1 MSIRGTLRRS
11 GGMGTKLR
19 TKDKKADYT
28 AFQVKIMR
36 RFCAG
41 AFFSCAVVIGLY
53 LFLWKNRAGDWV
65 VGLLQSWMGL
75 EHEDAFLLYHRYFRG
90 FREAFFAAAI
100 LLIFSLLLW
109 YLFRWL
115 THYFQEINQGID
127 RLLAEQGEDIRLSP
141 EMLPFEVKLNTAK
154 DILLQREREA
164 RTAEQ
169 RKNELVVYL
178 AHDIRTPL
186 TSIIGYLNLLEQMP
200 DLPDKEKA
208 KYIRISLEKTYRLEQ
223 MINEF
228 FEITRYNTQQIKLS
242 KKQVDLRY
250 LLEQVIDE
258 HVPLFTSRGNYVV
271 FQAGKPLQMYGDADK
286 LARVFNNLLK
296 NAAAYSEA
304 GTEVTVTAE
313 KTGADIIT
321 TSVSTYGKPIP
332 KDKLDI
338 LFDKFY
344 RLDEART
351 SNTGGT
357 GLGLAIVKE
366 IVVLDG
372 GTITADSS
380 HGQTTFTVRLPV
392 AGKS

>member
-1 MSIRGTLRRS
+1 M
-11 GGMGTKLR
+11 K

-36 RFCAG
+36 RFCAS
-41 AFFSCAVVIGLY
+41 AIFSCTVVIGLY
-53 LFLWKNRAGDWV
+53 LFLWKKRMGDWV
-65 VGLLQSWMGL
+65 VSLLQSWMGL
-75 EHEDAFLLYHRYFRG
+75 GHEDAFLLYHNYFRG
-90 FREAFFAAAI
+90 VREAFFAAAI

-109 YLFRWL
+109 YLFRWM
-115 THYFQEINQGID
+115 TRYFKEINQGID
-127 RLLAEQGEDIRLSP
+127 CLLAEQGENIRLSP
-141 EMLPFEVKLNTAK
+141 EMLPFEVKLNTVK

-200 DLPDKEKA
+200 DLPDGEKA
-208 KYIRISLEKTYRLEQ
+208 KYVHISLEKTYRLEQ

-228 FEITRYNTQQIKLS
+228 FEITRYNTQQIELS
-242 KKQVDLRY
+242 KKPVDLRY

-258 HVPLFTSRGNYVV
+258 HIPLFTNRGNYVT
-271 FQAGKPLQMYGDADK
+271 FQAEGLLEMCGDADK

-304 GTEVTVTAE
+304 GTEVIVKAVRTDDDNVTVAV
-313 KTGADIIT
+313 T
-321 TSVSTYGKPIP
+321 TCGKPIP
-332 KDKLDI
+332 RDKLDV
-338 LFDKFY
+338 LFEKFY

-366 IVVLDG
+366 IVVLHG

-380 HGQTTFTVRLPV
+380 EGQTTFTVKLPV
-392 AGKS
+392 AEKS

>member
-1 MSIRGTLRRS
+1 
-11 GGMGTKLR
+11 MGTKLR

-28 AFQVKIMR
+28 AFQIKIMR
-36 RFCAG
+36 RFCAS

-53 LFLWKNRAGDWV
+53 LFLWKNRVGDWV

-75 EHEDAFLLYHRYFRG
+75 KHEDAFLLYHNYFRG

-109 YLFRWL
+109 YLFRWM
-115 THYFQEINQGID
+115 TRYFKEINQGID
-127 RLLAEQGEDIRLSP
+127 CLLAERRENIRLSP
-141 EMLPFEVKLNTAK
+141 EMLPFEVKLNTVK

-186 TSIIGYLNLLEQMP
+186 TSIIGYLSLLEQMP
-200 DLPDKEKA
+200 DLPDGEKA
-208 KYIRISLEKTYRLEQ
+208 KYVHISLEKTYRLEQ
-223 MINEF
+223 MIDEF
-228 FEITRYNTQQIKLS
+228 FEITRYNTQQIELS
-242 KKQVDLRY
+242 QKPVDLRY

-258 HVPLFTSRGNYVV
+258 HIPLFTSRGNYVT
-271 FQAGKPLQMYGDADK
+271 FQAEGPMEMCGDADK

-304 GTEVTVTAE
+304 GTEVIVTAK
-313 KTGADIIT
+313 KTDVDNIT
-321 TSVSTYGKPIP
+321 AAVSTYGKPIP

-366 IVVLDG
+366 IVVLHG

-380 HGQTTFTVRLPV
+380 NGQTTFTVKLPV

>member
-1 MSIRGTLRRS
+1 M
-11 GGMGTKLR
+11 K

-36 RFCAG
+36 RFCAS
-41 AFFSCAVVIGLY
+41 AIFSCTVVIGLY
-53 LFLWKNRAGDWV
+53 LFLWKKRMGDWV
-65 VGLLQSWMGL
+65 VSLLQSWMGL
-75 EHEDAFLLYHRYFRG
+75 GHEDAFLLYHNYFRG
-90 FREAFFAAAI
+90 VREAFFAAAI

-109 YLFRWL
+109 YLFRWM
-115 THYFQEINQGID
+115 TRYFKEINQGID
-127 RLLAEQGEDIRLSP
+127 CLLAEQGENIRLSP
-141 EMLPFEVKLNTAK
+141 EMLPFEVKLNTVK

-186 TSIIGYLNLLEQMP
+186 TSIIGYLNLLEQIP
-200 DLPDKEKA
+200 DLPDGEKA
-208 KYIRISLEKTYRLEQ
+208 KYVHISLEKTYRLEQ

-228 FEITRYNTQQIKLS
+228 FEITRYNTQQIELS
-242 KKQVDLRY
+242 KKPVDLRY

-258 HVPLFTSRGNYVV
+258 HIPLFTNRGNYVT
-271 FQAGKPLQMYGDADK
+271 FQAEGLLEMCGDADK

-304 GTEVTVTAE
+304 GSEVIVKAVRTDDDNVTVAV
-313 KTGADIIT
+313 T
-321 TSVSTYGKPIP
+321 TCGKPIP
-332 KDKLDI
+332 RDKLDV
-338 LFDKFY
+338 LFEKFY

-366 IVVLDG
+366 IVVLHG

-380 HGQTTFTVRLPV
+380 EGQTTFTVKLPV
-392 AGKS
+392 AEKS

>member
-1 MSIRGTLRRS
+1 M
-11 GGMGTKLR
+11 K

-36 RFCAG
+36 RFCAS
-41 AFFSCAVVIGLY
+41 AIFSCTVVIGLY
-53 LFLWKNRAGDWV
+53 LFLWKKRMGDWV
-65 VGLLQSWMGL
+65 VSLLQSWMGL
-75 EHEDAFLLYHRYFRG
+75 GHEDAFLLYHNYFRG
-90 FREAFFAAAI
+90 VREAFFAAAI

-109 YLFRWL
+109 YLFRWM
-115 THYFQEINQGID
+115 TRYFKEINQGID
-127 RLLAEQGEDIRLSP
+127 CLLAEQGENIRLSP
-141 EMLPFEVKLNTAK
+141 EMLPFEVKLNTVK

-186 TSIIGYLNLLEQMP
+186 TSIIGYLNLLEQIP
-200 DLPDKEKA
+200 DLPDGEKA
-208 KYIRISLEKTYRLEQ
+208 KYVHISLEKTYRLEQ

-228 FEITRYNTQQIKLS
+228 FEITRYNTQQIELS
-242 KKQVDLRY
+242 KKPVDLRY

-258 HVPLFTSRGNYVV
+258 HIPLFTNRGNYVT
-271 FQAGKPLQMYGDADK
+271 FQAEGLLEMCGDADK

-304 GTEVTVTAE
+304 GTEVIVKAVRTDDDNVTV
-313 KTGADIIT
+313 DVT
-321 TSVSTYGKPIP
+321 TCGKPIP
-332 KDKLDI
+332 RDKLDV
-338 LFDKFY
+338 LFEKFY

-366 IVVLDG
+366 IVVLHG

-380 HGQTTFTVRLPV
+380 EGQTTFTVKLPV
-392 AGKS
+392 AEKS

>member
-1 MSIRGTLRRS
+1 M
-11 GGMGTKLR
+11 K

-36 RFCAG
+36 RFCAS
-41 AFFSCAVVIGLY
+41 AIFSCTFVIGLY
-53 LFLWKNRAGDWV
+53 LFLWKKRMGDWV
-65 VGLLQSWMGL
+65 VSLLQSWMGL
-75 EHEDAFLLYHRYFRG
+75 GHEDAFLLYHNYFRG
-90 FREAFFAAAI
+90 FREAFFAVAI

-109 YLFRWL
+109 YLFRWM
-115 THYFQEINQGID
+115 TRYFKEINQGID
-127 RLLAEQGEDIRLSP
+127 CLLAEQGENIRLSP
-141 EMLPFEVKLNTAK
+141 EMLPFEVKLNTVK

-164 RTAEQ
+164 KTAEQ

-186 TSIIGYLNLLEQMP
+186 TSIIGYLSLLEQMP
-200 DLPDKEKA
+200 DLPDGEKA
-208 KYIRISLEKTYRLEQ
+208 KYVHISLEKTYRLEQ

-242 KKQVDLRY
+242 KKPVDLRY

-258 HVPLFTSRGNYVV
+258 HIPLFTNRGNYVT
-271 FQAGKPLQMYGDADK
+271 FQAEGLLDMCADADK

-304 GTEVTVTAE
+304 GTEVIVKAVRTDDDNVTVAV
-313 KTGADIIT
+313 T
-321 TSVSTYGKPIP
+321 TCGKLIP
-332 KDKLDI
+332 RDKLDV
-338 LFDKFY
+338 LFEKFY

-366 IVVLDG
+366 IVVLHG

-380 HGQTTFTVRLPV
+380 EGQTTFTVKLPV
-392 AGKS
+392 AEKS

>member
-1 MSIRGTLRRS
+1 L
-11 GGMGTKLR
+11 K

-36 RFCAG
+36 RFCAS
-41 AFFSCAVVIGLY
+41 AIFSCTFVIGLY
-53 LFLWKNRAGDWV
+53 LFLWKKRMGDWV
-65 VGLLQSWMGL
+65 VSLLQSWMGL
-75 EHEDAFLLYHRYFRG
+75 GHEDAFLLYHNYFRG
-90 FREAFFAAAI
+90 FREAFFAVAI

-109 YLFRWL
+109 YLFRWM
-115 THYFQEINQGID
+115 TRYFKEINQGID
-127 RLLAEQGEDIRLSP
+127 CLLAEQGENIRLSP
-141 EMLPFEVKLNTAK
+141 EMLPFEVKLNTVK

-164 RTAEQ
+164 KTAEQ

-200 DLPDKEKA
+200 DLPDGEKA
-208 KYIRISLEKTYRLEQ
+208 KYVHISLEKTYRLEQ

-242 KKQVDLRY
+242 KKPVDLRY

-258 HVPLFTSRGNYVV
+258 HIPLFTNRGNYVT
-271 FQAGKPLQMYGDADK
+271 FQAEGPMEMCGDADK

-304 GTEVTVTAE
+304 GTEVIVTAK
-313 KTGADIIT
+313 KTDVDNIT
-321 TSVSTYGKPIP
+321 VAVSTYGKPIP

-366 IVVLDG
+366 IVVLHG

-380 HGQTTFTVRLPV
+380 NGQTTFTVKLPV
-392 AGKS
+392 AEKS

>member
-1 MSIRGTLRRS
+1 M
-11 GGMGTKLR
+11 K

-36 RFCAG
+36 RFCAS
-41 AFFSCAVVIGLY
+41 AIFSCTFVIGLY
-53 LFLWKNRAGDWV
+53 LFLWKKRMGDWV
-65 VGLLQSWMGL
+65 VSLLQSWMGL
-75 EHEDAFLLYHRYFRG
+75 GHEDAFLLYHNYFRG
-90 FREAFFAAAI
+90 FREAFFAVAI

-109 YLFRWL
+109 YLFRWM
-115 THYFQEINQGID
+115 TRYFKEINQGID
-127 RLLAEQGEDIRLSP
+127 CLLAEQGENIRLSP
-141 EMLPFEVKLNTAK
+141 EMLPFEVKLNTVK

-164 RTAEQ
+164 KTAEQ

-200 DLPDKEKA
+200 DLPDGEKA
-208 KYIRISLEKTYRLEQ
+208 KYVHISLEKTYRLEQ

-242 KKQVDLRY
+242 KKPVDLRY

-258 HVPLFTSRGNYVV
+258 HIPLFTNRGNYVT
-271 FQAGKPLQMYGDADK
+271 FQAEGPMEMCGDADK

-304 GTEVTVTAE
+304 GTEVIVTAK
-313 KTGADIIT
+313 KTDVDNIT
-321 TSVSTYGKPIP
+321 VAVSTYGKPIP

-366 IVVLDG
+366 IVVLHG

-380 HGQTTFTVRLPV
+380 NGQTTFTVKLPV

>member
-1 MSIRGTLRRS
+1 M
-11 GGMGTKLR
+11 K

-36 RFCAG
+36 RFCAS
-41 AFFSCAVVIGLY
+41 AIFSCTVVIGLY
-53 LFLWKNRAGDWV
+53 LFLWKKRMGDWV
-65 VGLLQSWMGL
+65 VSLLQSWMGL
-75 EHEDAFLLYHRYFRG
+75 GHEDAFLLYHNYFRG
-90 FREAFFAAAI
+90 VREAFFAAAI

-109 YLFRWL
+109 YLFRWM
-115 THYFQEINQGID
+115 TRYFKEINQGID
-127 RLLAEQGEDIRLSP
+127 CLLAEQGENIRLSP
-141 EMLPFEVKLNTAK
+141 EMLPFEVKLNTVK

-186 TSIIGYLNLLEQMP
+186 TSIIGYLNLLEQIP
-200 DLPDKEKA
+200 DLPDGEKA
-208 KYIRISLEKTYRLEQ
+208 KYVHISLEKTYRLEQ

-228 FEITRYNTQQIKLS
+228 FEITRYNTQQIELS
-242 KKQVDLRY
+242 KKPVDLRY

-258 HVPLFTSRGNYVV
+258 HIPLFTNRGNYVT
-271 FQAGKPLQMYGDADK
+271 FQAEGLLEMCGDADK

-304 GTEVTVTAE
+304 GTEVIVKAVRTDDDNVTVAV
-313 KTGADIIT
+313 T
-321 TSVSTYGKPIP
+321 TCGKPIP
-332 KDKLDI
+332 RDKLDV
-338 LFDKFY
+338 LFEKFY

-366 IVVLDG
+366 IVVLHG

-380 HGQTTFTVRLPV
+380 EGQTTFTVKLPV
-392 AGKS
+392 AEKS

>member
-1 MSIRGTLRRS
+1 M
-11 GGMGTKLR
+11 K

-36 RFCAG
+36 RFCAS
-41 AFFSCAVVIGLY
+41 AIFSCTVVIGLY
-53 LFLWKNRAGDWV
+53 LFLWKKRMGDWV
-65 VGLLQSWMGL
+65 VSLLQSWMGL
-75 EHEDAFLLYHRYFRG
+75 GHEDAFLLYHNYFRG
-90 FREAFFAAAI
+90 VREAFFAAAI

-109 YLFRWL
+109 YLFRWM
-115 THYFQEINQGID
+115 TRYFKEINQGID
-127 RLLAEQGEDIRLSP
+127 CLLAEQGENIRLSP
-141 EMLPFEVKLNTAK
+141 EMLPFEVKLNTVK

-186 TSIIGYLNLLEQMP
+186 TSIIGYLNLLEQIP
-200 DLPDKEKA
+200 DLPDGEKA
-208 KYIRISLEKTYRLEQ
+208 KYVHISLEKTYRLEQ

-228 FEITRYNTQQIKLS
+228 FEITRYNTQQIELS
-242 KKQVDLRY
+242 KKPVDLRY

-258 HVPLFTSRGNYVV
+258 HIPLFTNRGNYVT
-271 FQAGKPLQMYGDADK
+271 FQAEGPLEMCGDADK

-304 GTEVTVTAE
+304 GTEVIVKAVRTDDDNVTVAV
-313 KTGADIIT
+313 T
-321 TSVSTYGKPIP
+321 TCGKPIP
-332 KDKLDI
+332 RDKLDV
-338 LFDKFY
+338 LFEKFY

-366 IVVLDG
+366 IVVLHG

-380 HGQTTFTVRLPV
+380 EGQTTFTVKLPV
-392 AGKS
+392 AEKS

>member
-1 MSIRGTLRRS
+1 M
-11 GGMGTKLR
+11 K

-36 RFCAG
+36 RFCAS
-41 AFFSCAVVIGLY
+41 AIFSCTFVIGLY
-53 LFLWKNRAGDWV
+53 LFLWKKRMGDWV
-65 VGLLQSWMGL
+65 VSLLQSWMGL
-75 EHEDAFLLYHRYFRG
+75 GHEDAFLLYHNYFRG
-90 FREAFFAAAI
+90 FREAFFAVAI

-109 YLFRWL
+109 YLFRWM
-115 THYFQEINQGID
+115 TRYFKEINQGID
-127 RLLAEQGEDIRLSP
+127 CLLAEQGENIRLSP
-141 EMLPFEVKLNTAK
+141 EMLPFEVKLNTVK

-164 RTAEQ
+164 KTAEQ

-200 DLPDKEKA
+200 DLPDGEKA
-208 KYIRISLEKTYRLEQ
+208 KYVHISLEKTYRLEQ

-242 KKQVDLRY
+242 KKPVDLRY

-258 HVPLFTSRGNYVV
+258 HIPLFTNRGNYVT
-271 FQAGKPLQMYGDADK
+271 FQAEGPMEMCGDADK

-304 GTEVTVTAE
+304 GTEVIVTAK
-313 KTGADIIT
+313 KTDVDNIT
-321 TSVSTYGKPIP
+321 VAVSTYGKPIP

-366 IVVLDG
+366 IVVLHG

-380 HGQTTFTVRLPV
+380 NGQTTFTVKLPV
-392 AGKS
+392 AEKS

>member
-1 MSIRGTLRRS
+1 M
-11 GGMGTKLR
+11 K

-36 RFCAG
+36 RFCAS
-41 AFFSCAVVIGLY
+41 AIFSCTVVIGLY
-53 LFLWKNRAGDWV
+53 LFLWKKRMGDWV
-65 VGLLQSWMGL
+65 VGFLQSWIGL
-75 EHEDAFLLYHRYFRG
+75 GHEDAFLLYHNYFRG
-90 FREAFFAAAI
+90 FREAFFAASI

-109 YLFRWL
+109 YLFRWM
-115 THYFQEINQGID
+115 TRYFKEINQGID
-127 RLLAEQGEDIRLSP
+127 CLLAEQGENIRLSP
-141 EMLPFEVKLNTAK
+141 EMLPFEVKLNTVK

-186 TSIIGYLNLLEQMP
+186 TSIIGYLSLLEQMP
-200 DLPDKEKA
+200 DLPDGEKA
-208 KYIRISLEKTYRLEQ
+208 KYVHISLEKTYRLEQ

-228 FEITRYNTQQIKLS
+228 FEITRYNTQQIELS
-242 KKQVDLRY
+242 KKPVDLRY

-258 HVPLFTSRGNYVV
+258 HIPLFTNRGNYVT
-271 FQAGKPLQMYGDADK
+271 FQADGSLEMCGDADK

-304 GTEVTVTAE
+304 GTEVIVKAARTDDDNVTV
-313 KTGADIIT
+313 DVT
-321 TSVSTYGKPIP
+321 TCGKPIP
-332 KDKLDI
+332 RDKLDV
-338 LFDKFY
+338 LFEKFY

-366 IVVLDG
+366 IVILHD

-380 HGQTTFTVRLPV
+380 EGQTTFTVKLPV
-392 AGKS
+392 AEKS

>member
-1 MSIRGTLRRS
+1 M
-11 GGMGTKLR
+11 K

-36 RFCAG
+36 RFCAS
-41 AFFSCAVVIGLY
+41 AIFSCTVVIGLY
-53 LFLWKNRAGDWV
+53 LFFWKKRIGDWV
-65 VGLLQSWMGL
+65 VSLLQSWMGL
-75 EHEDAFLLYHRYFRG
+75 GHEDAFLLYHNYFRG
-90 FREAFFAAAI
+90 VREAFFAAAI

-109 YLFRWL
+109 YLFRWM
-115 THYFQEINQGID
+115 TRYFKEINQGID
-127 RLLAEQGEDIRLSP
+127 CLLAEQGENIRLSP
-141 EMLPFEVKLNTAK
+141 EMLPFEVKLNTVK

-186 TSIIGYLNLLEQMP
+186 TSIIGYLNLLEQIP
-200 DLPDKEKA
+200 DLPDGEKA
-208 KYIRISLEKTYRLEQ
+208 KYVHISLEKTYRLEQ

-228 FEITRYNTQQIKLS
+228 FEITRYNTQQIELS
-242 KKQVDLRY
+242 KKPVDLRY

-258 HVPLFTSRGNYVV
+258 HIPLFTNRGNYVT
-271 FQAGKPLQMYGDADK
+271 FQAEGLLEMCGDADK

-304 GTEVTVTAE
+304 GTEVIVKAVRTDDDNVTVAV
-313 KTGADIIT
+313 T
-321 TSVSTYGKPIP
+321 TCGKPIP
-332 KDKLDI
+332 RDKLDV
-338 LFDKFY
+338 LFEKFY

-366 IVVLDG
+366 IVVLHG

-380 HGQTTFTVRLPV
+380 EGQTTFTVKLPV
-392 AGKS
+392 AEKS

>member
-1 MSIRGTLRRS
+1 M
-11 GGMGTKLR
+11 K

-36 RFCAG
+36 RFCAS
-41 AFFSCAVVIGLY
+41 AIFSCTFVIGLY
-53 LFLWKNRAGDWV
+53 LFLWKKRMGDWV
-65 VGLLQSWMGL
+65 VSLLQSWMGL
-75 EHEDAFLLYHRYFRG
+75 GHEDAFLLYHNYFRG
-90 FREAFFAAAI
+90 FREAFFAVAI

-109 YLFRWL
+109 YLFRWM
-115 THYFQEINQGID
+115 TRYFKEINQGID
-127 RLLAEQGEDIRLSP
+127 CLLAEQGENIRLSP
-141 EMLPFEVKLNTAK
+141 EMLPFEVKLNTVK

-164 RTAEQ
+164 KTAEQ

-186 TSIIGYLNLLEQMP
+186 TSIIGYLSLLEQMP
-200 DLPDKEKA
+200 DLPDGEKA
-208 KYIRISLEKTYRLEQ
+208 KYVHISLEKTYRLEQ

-242 KKQVDLRY
+242 KKPVDLRY

-258 HVPLFTSRGNYVV
+258 HIPLFTSRGNYVT
-271 FQAGKPLQMYGDADK
+271 FQAEGLLDMCADADK

-304 GTEVTVTAE
+304 GTEVIVKAVRTDDDNVTVAV
-313 KTGADIIT
+313 T
-321 TSVSTYGKPIP
+321 TCGKLIP
-332 KDKLDI
+332 RDKLDV
-338 LFDKFY
+338 LFEKFY

-366 IVVLDG
+366 IVVLHG

-380 HGQTTFTVRLPV
+380 EGQTTFTVKLPV
-392 AGKS
+392 AEKS

>member
-1 MSIRGTLRRS
+1 M
-11 GGMGTKLR
+11 K

-36 RFCAG
+36 RFCAS
-41 AFFSCAVVIGLY
+41 AIFSCTFVIGLY
-53 LFLWKNRAGDWV
+53 LFLWKKRMGDWV
-65 VGLLQSWMGL
+65 VSLLQSWMGL
-75 EHEDAFLLYHRYFRG
+75 GHEDAFLLYHNYFRG
-90 FREAFFAAAI
+90 FREAFFAVAI

-109 YLFRWL
+109 YLFRWM
-115 THYFQEINQGID
+115 TRYFKEINQGID
-127 RLLAEQGEDIRLSP
+127 CLLAEQGENIRLSP
-141 EMLPFEVKLNTAK
+141 EMLPFEVKLNTVK

-164 RTAEQ
+164 KTAEQ

-200 DLPDKEKA
+200 DLPDGEKA
-208 KYIRISLEKTYRLEQ
+208 KYVHISLEKTYRLEQ
-223 MINEF
+223 MIDEF
-228 FEITRYNTQQIKLS
+228 FEITRYNTQQIELS
-242 KKQVDLRY
+242 KKPVDLHY

-258 HVPLFTSRGNYVV
+258 HIPLFTNRGNYVT
-271 FQAGKPLQMYGDADK
+271 FQAEGPMEMCGDADK

-304 GTEVTVTAE
+304 GTEVIVTAK
-313 KTGADIIT
+313 KTDVDNIT
-321 TSVSTYGKPIP
+321 VAVSTYGKPIP

-366 IVVLDG
+366 IVVLHG

-380 HGQTTFTVRLPV
+380 NGQTTFTVKLPV
-392 AGKS
+392 AEKS

>member
-1 MSIRGTLRRS
+1 M
-11 GGMGTKLR
+11 K

-36 RFCAG
+36 RFCAS
-41 AFFSCAVVIGLY
+41 AIFSCTFVIGLY
-53 LFLWKNRAGDWV
+53 LFLWKKRMGDWV
-65 VGLLQSWMGL
+65 VSLLQSWMGL
-75 EHEDAFLLYHRYFRG
+75 GHEDAFLLYHNYFRG
-90 FREAFFAAAI
+90 FREAFFAVAI

-109 YLFRWL
+109 YLFRWM
-115 THYFQEINQGID
+115 TRYFKEINQGID
-127 RLLAEQGEDIRLSP
+127 CLLAEQGENIRLSP
-141 EMLPFEVKLNTAK
+141 EMLPFEVKLNTVK

-164 RTAEQ
+164 KTAEQ

-200 DLPDKEKA
+200 DLPDGEKA
-208 KYIRISLEKTYRLEQ
+208 KYVHISLEKTYRLEQ

-242 KKQVDLRY
+242 KKPVDLRY

-258 HVPLFTSRGNYVV
+258 HIPLFTNRGNYVT
-271 FQAGKPLQMYGDADK
+271 FQAEGLLDMCADADK

-304 GTEVTVTAE
+304 GTEVIVKAVRTDDNNVTVAV
-313 KTGADIIT
+313 T
-321 TSVSTYGKPIP
+321 TCGKPIP
-332 KDKLDI
+332 RDKLDV
-338 LFDKFY
+338 LFEKFY

-366 IVVLDG
+366 IVVLHG

-380 HGQTTFTVRLPV
+380 EGQTTFTVKLPV
-392 AGKS
+392 AEKS

>member
-1 MSIRGTLRRS
+1 M
-11 GGMGTKLR
+11 K

-36 RFCAG
+36 RFCAS
-41 AFFSCAVVIGLY
+41 AIFSCTFVIGLY
-53 LFLWKNRAGDWV
+53 LFLWKKRMGDWV
-65 VGLLQSWMGL
+65 VSLLQSWMGL
-75 EHEDAFLLYHRYFRG
+75 GHEDAFLLYHNYFRG
-90 FREAFFAAAI
+90 FREAFFAVAI

-109 YLFRWL
+109 YLFRWM
-115 THYFQEINQGID
+115 TRYFKEINQGID
-127 RLLAEQGEDIRLSP
+127 CLLAEQGENIRLSP
-141 EMLPFEVKLNTAK
+141 EMLPFEVKLNTVK

-164 RTAEQ
+164 KTAEQ

-200 DLPDKEKA
+200 DLPDGEKA
-208 KYIRISLEKTYRLEQ
+208 KYVHISLEKTYRLEQ

-242 KKQVDLRY
+242 KKPVDLRY

-258 HVPLFTSRGNYVV
+258 HIPLFTNRGNYVT
-271 FQAGKPLQMYGDADK
+271 FQAEGLLDMCADADK

-304 GTEVTVTAE
+304 GTEVIVKAVRTDDDNVTVAV
-313 KTGADIIT
+313 T
-321 TSVSTYGKPIP
+321 TCGKLIP
-332 KDKLDI
+332 RDKLDV
-338 LFDKFY
+338 LFEKFY

-366 IVVLDG
+366 IVVLHG

-380 HGQTTFTVRLPV
+380 EGQTTFTVKLPV
-392 AGKS
+392 AEKS

>member
-1 MSIRGTLRRS
+1 M
-11 GGMGTKLR
+11 K

-36 RFCAG
+36 RFCAS
-41 AFFSCAVVIGLY
+41 AIFSCTVVIGLY
-53 LFLWKNRAGDWV
+53 LFLWKKRMGDWV
-65 VGLLQSWMGL
+65 VSLLQSWMGL
-75 EHEDAFLLYHRYFRG
+75 GHEDAFLLYHNYFRG
-90 FREAFFAAAI
+90 FREAFFAVAI

-109 YLFRWL
+109 YLFRWM
-115 THYFQEINQGID
+115 TRYFKEINQGID
-127 RLLAEQGEDIRLSP
+127 CLLAEQGENIRLSP

-186 TSIIGYLNLLEQMP
+186 TSIIGYLNLLEQIP
-200 DLPDKEKA
+200 DLPDGEKA
-208 KYIRISLEKTYRLEQ
+208 KYVHISLEKTYRLEQ

-228 FEITRYNTQQIKLS
+228 FEITRYNTQQIELS
-242 KKQVDLRY
+242 KKPVDLRY

-258 HVPLFTSRGNYVV
+258 HIPLFTNRGNYVT
-271 FQAGKPLQMYGDADK
+271 FQAEGLLEMCGDADK

-304 GTEVTVTAE
+304 GTEVIVKAVRTDDDNVTVAV
-313 KTGADIIT
+313 T
-321 TSVSTYGKPIP
+321 TCGKPIP
-332 KDKLDI
+332 RDKLDV
-338 LFDKFY
+338 LFEKFY

-366 IVVLDG
+366 IVVLHG

-380 HGQTTFTVRLPV
+380 EGQTTFTVKLPV
-392 AGKS
+392 AEKS

>member
-1 MSIRGTLRRS
+1 L
-11 GGMGTKLR
+11 K

-36 RFCAG
+36 RFCAS
-41 AFFSCAVVIGLY
+41 AIFSCTFVIGLY
-53 LFLWKNRAGDWV
+53 LFLWKKRMGDWV
-65 VGLLQSWMGL
+65 VSLLQSWMGL
-75 EHEDAFLLYHRYFRG
+75 GHEDAFLLYHNYFRG
-90 FREAFFAAAI
+90 FREAFFAVAI

-109 YLFRWL
+109 YLFRWM
-115 THYFQEINQGID
+115 TRYFKEINQGID
-127 RLLAEQGEDIRLSP
+127 CLLAEQGENIRLSP
-141 EMLPFEVKLNTAK
+141 EMLPFEVKLNTVK

-164 RTAEQ
+164 KTAEQ

-200 DLPDKEKA
+200 DLPDGEKA
-208 KYIRISLEKTYRLEQ
+208 KYVHISLEKTYRLEQ

-242 KKQVDLRY
+242 KKPVDLRY

-258 HVPLFTSRGNYVV
+258 HIPLFTNRGNYVT
-271 FQAGKPLQMYGDADK
+271 FQAEGLLDMCADADK

-304 GTEVTVTAE
+304 GTEVIVKAVRTDDDNVTVAV
-313 KTGADIIT
+313 T
-321 TSVSTYGKPIP
+321 TCGKLIP
-332 KDKLDI
+332 RDKLDV
-338 LFDKFY
+338 LFEKFY

-366 IVVLDG
+366 IVVLHG

-380 HGQTTFTVRLPV
+380 EGQTTFTVKLPV
-392 AGKS
+392 AEKS

>member
-1 MSIRGTLRRS
+1 M
-11 GGMGTKLR
+11 K

-36 RFCAG
+36 RFCAS
-41 AFFSCAVVIGLY
+41 AIFSCTFVIGLY
-53 LFLWKNRAGDWV
+53 LFLWKKRMGDWV
-65 VGLLQSWMGL
+65 VSLLQSWMGL
-75 EHEDAFLLYHRYFRG
+75 GHEDAFLLYHNYFRG
-90 FREAFFAAAI
+90 FREAFFAVAI

-109 YLFRWL
+109 YLFRWM
-115 THYFQEINQGID
+115 TRYFKEINQGID
-127 RLLAEQGEDIRLSP
+127 CLLAEQGENIRLSP
-141 EMLPFEVKLNTAK
+141 EMLPFEVKLNTVK

-186 TSIIGYLNLLEQMP
+186 TSIIGYLNLLEQIP
-200 DLPDKEKA
+200 DLPDGEKA
-208 KYIRISLEKTYRLEQ
+208 KYVHISLEKTYRLEQ

-228 FEITRYNTQQIKLS
+228 FEITRYNTQQIELS
-242 KKQVDLRY
+242 KKPVDLRY

-258 HVPLFTSRGNYVV
+258 HIPLFTNRGNYVT
-271 FQAGKPLQMYGDADK
+271 FQAEGLLEMCGDADK

-304 GTEVTVTAE
+304 GTEVIVKAVRTDDDNVTVAV
-313 KTGADIIT
+313 T
-321 TSVSTYGKPIP
+321 TCGKPIP
-332 KDKLDI
+332 RDKLDV
-338 LFDKFY
+338 LFEKFY

-366 IVVLDG
+366 IVVLHG

-380 HGQTTFTVRLPV
+380 EGQTTFTVKLPV
-392 AGKS
+392 AEKS